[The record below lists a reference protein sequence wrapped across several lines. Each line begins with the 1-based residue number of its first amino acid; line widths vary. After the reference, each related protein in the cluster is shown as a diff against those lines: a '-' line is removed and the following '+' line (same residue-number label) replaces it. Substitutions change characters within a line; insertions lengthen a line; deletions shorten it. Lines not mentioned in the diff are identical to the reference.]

1 MGCRPDRIPDV
12 RHPNKVG
19 RWPGRISDVRH
30 LDKVGRWPGRIPD
43 VRHPDKVE
51 RWPGRIPNV
60 RHPGGMNDVFRPSGM
75 SYTTRRKGDR
85 LRAQEREGHVAFFKE
100 DPTSR

>member
-1 MGCRPDRIPDV
+1 MRYPKKVGCRSDRIAAM
-12 RHPNKVG
+12 
-19 RWPGRISDVRH
+19 
-30 LDKVGRWPGRIPD
+30 
-43 VRHPDKVE
+43 RHPDKVE
-51 RWPGRIPNV
+51 CWPDRIPNV